1 MGVIVCD
8 STKSK
13 DKNKTI
19 IEANTKIDA
28 DKTST
33 KETDKNTNNKEAQPP
48 DNNLPKEKDVNNS
61 NNLKNDDGK
70 ENKNEA
76 NIQKPNE
83 EKLLVTLDSKVFVG
97 KGSTDP
103 NQLYIRKKILGHGS
117 FGTVYLVKQKELSRY
132 FAMKV
137 IKKTSKNKEEEDNL
151 MNEIEILRKLDHPN
165 ILKIT
170 DFYPLKTEYNII
182 TEYCQEGEL
191 FDEIK
196 AHAPFNE
203 VLTSWYM
210 KQILSAVSYCHGMN
224 IIHRDLKPENI
235 LIVKR
240 VKSGFHPIKIIDFG
254 TAKVFQ
260 KEKSEHLL
268 IGSAY
273 YIAPEVL
280 SRNYSELCD
289 LWSCGVIMYILLTGR
304 PPFNGINE
312 DEIMKKI
319 KEGNYDLSKYP
330 WGIISE
336 DAKDLVKGLLQVD
349 PKKRYTAKEALAH
362 KWFESEKIK
371 ANKSAYDIKNRQ
383 VNKLLDNLIKYK
395 SDNILRCAVIALLVH
410 NSIQLNQAHDAV
422 KLFNKID
429 KMEMG
434 K

>member
-103 NQLYIRKKILGHGS
+103 NQLYIRKKILGRGS

-203 VLTSWYM
+203 VLTS
-210 KQILSAVSYCHGMN
+210 
-224 IIHRDLKPENI
+224 
-235 LIVKR
+235 
-240 VKSGFHPIKIIDFG
+240 
-254 TAKVFQ
+254 
-260 KEKSEHLL
+260 
-268 IGSAY
+268 
-273 YIAPEVL
+273 
-280 SRNYSELCD
+280 
-289 LWSCGVIMYILLTGR
+289 
-304 PPFNGINE
+304 
-312 DEIMKKI
+312 
-319 KEGNYDLSKYP
+319 
-330 WGIISE
+330 
-336 DAKDLVKGLLQVD
+336 
-349 PKKRYTAKEALAH
+349 
-362 KWFESEKIK
+362 
-371 ANKSAYDIKNRQ
+371 
-383 VNKLLDNLIKYK
+383 
-395 SDNILRCAVIALLVH
+395 
-410 NSIQLNQAHDAV
+410 
-422 KLFNKID
+422 
-429 KMEMG
+429 
-434 K
+434 